1 MSTNSVNRIIKFC
14 YLIPFFFLI
23 KPDYFSY
30 LGAFSSIYNLG
41 FILFFALIVC
51 KEFFLIKKRKED
63 TRRKNKKSN
72 TKKPMVLNK
81 KSPENSEDIKIII

>member
-41 FILFFALIVC
+41 FLWC
-51 KEFFLIKKRKED
+51 R
-63 TRRKNKKSN
+63 N
-72 TKKPMVLNK
+72 
-81 KSPENSEDIKIII
+81 